1 MKMMLCPNEDVVVE
15 NDESDESDEP
25 PMKTIGRDENDESD
39 ESSKP
44 PMKAIGRDE
53 NDESNESSKPPMKA
67 IGRDENDESDESG
80 EPPRKTNESQEKTPG
95 SPNTSAVG
103 MYALAYLCFQFS
115 LCEIIWETMY
125 KWEEC
130 MVFDK
135 LKLSIDFRN

>member
-1 MKMMLCPNEDVVVE
+1 MMLCPNEDVVVE

-53 NDESNESSKPPMKA
+53 NDES
-67 IGRDENDESDESG
+67 DESG

-103 MYALAYLCFQFS
+103 MYVLAYLCFQFS
-115 LCEIIWETMY
+115 LCEIIWETVHQFTCTSG
-125 KWEEC
+125 KSAWC
-130 MVFDK
+130 FT
-135 LKLSIDFRN
+135 S